1 MGATPKAKFE
11 DRLKAMPAKPG
22 VYIFRDAKDKV
33 IYVGKAALLRN
44 RVRSYFG
51 SMHGFEEKTRRLV
64 GQIADMQIADIDFIL
79 TGTVQEALLLEA
91 TLVKRHQPFF
101 NVRLKDDKHYPY
113 LKIDLKE
120 QWPRVEIT
128 RRVLNDG
135 ARYFGPF
142 ASAGSVRRT
151 LDLVKKLFPW
161 RSCTKVITGED
172 PRPCLEYYIHRCVGP
187 CASLCTKEE
196 YDTVIRQTIMFLE
209 GRTDEIGRDLR
220 REMQGASEA
229 LEYERAARL
238 RDQVQAIERTT
249 ERQVMEVRDRTDMDV
264 FGLARA
270 EQEAYV
276 QVWFV
281 RRGNVIGRDNFQL
294 DGTVDEPDERVLGSF
309 IEQFYESAP
318 YVPRRVLLPIAV
330 EDSQVIEQVL
340 SERRGRPVRL
350 MVPSRGEK
358 RELMQRAVANA
369 RESLEQARARWLADS
384 GKKRQALEQLQDALS
399 LPELPARIE
408 CYDISNIQGTSAVGS
423 MVVFVDGHPKR
434 SEYRRFGIKGVAGQN
449 DFAMMQEVLKRRFW
463 KMRRETEGE
472 GANEGTPGR
481 PADHDTD
488 RERVEAELSQPNA
501 GAMMTAPTADGDGGS
516 QRGRH
521 ARATNTSGERGREL
535 SNGQGTKT
543 EYDESFQTTPN
554 LVIVDGGKGQVSAA
568 HDAMRNLGVG
578 QIPLAGLAKRFE
590 ELYVKDVSEPIV
602 LDRTSQALYLVQ
614 RVRDEAHRFAI
625 TYHRGVRSKAGIQ
638 SALDTIQGI
647 GPKRKKA
654 LLRKFGSVKGIREAG
669 VEEIAATPGF
679 TKALAEK
686 VLSGL

>member
-64 GQIADMQIADIDFIL
+64 GQIADIDFIL

-358 RELMQRAVANA
+358 RELVQRAVANA
-369 RESLEQARARWLADS
+369 RESLQQARARWLADS

-463 KMRRETEGE
+463 KMRRETESE
-472 GANEGTPGR
+472 GANEGTPDR
-481 PADHDTD
+481 PSDHDTD

-516 QRGRH
+516 QHGRH
-521 ARATNTSGERGREL
+521 ARATSTSGERGREL

-543 EYDESFQTTPN
+543 EYDESFQTTPD

-590 ELYVKDVSEPIV
+590 ELYVKDVSEPIG

>member
-1 MGATPKAKFE
+1 M
-11 DRLKAMPAKPG
+11 
-22 VYIFRDAKDKV
+22 
-33 IYVGKAALLRN
+33 
-44 RVRSYFG
+44 
-51 SMHGFEEKTRRLV
+51 
-64 GQIADMQIADIDFIL
+64 
-79 TGTVQEALLLEA
+79 
-91 TLVKRHQPFF
+91 
-101 NVRLKDDKHYPY
+101 
-113 LKIDLKE
+113 
-120 QWPRVEIT
+120 
-128 RRVLNDG
+128 LNDG

-238 RDQVQAIERTT
+238 RDQVHAIERTT

-264 FGLARA
+264 FRLARA

-358 RELMQRAVANA
+358 RELVQRAVANA

-472 GANEGTPGR
+472 GANEGTPDR
-481 PADHDTD
+481 PADHDTN

-516 QRGRH
+516 QHGRH

-625 TYHRGVRSKAGIQ
+625 TYHRGVRSKAGVQ

>member
-64 GQIADMQIADIDFIL
+64 GQIADIDFIL

-358 RELMQRAVANA
+358 RELVQRAVANA

-384 GKKRQALEQLQDALS
+384 GNKRQALEQLQDALS

-472 GANEGTPGR
+472 GANEGTPDR
-481 PADHDTD
+481 PADHDTN

-516 QRGRH
+516 QHGRH
-521 ARATNTSGERGREL
+521 ARATSTSGERGREL

-543 EYDESFQTTPN
+543 EYDESFQTTPD

-625 TYHRGVRSKAGIQ
+625 TYHRGVRSKAGVQ

-679 TKALAEK
+679 TKALAEN
-686 VLSGL
+686 VLSGLWSSDR

>member
-1 MGATPKAKFE
+1 MSALPEKKFAQQL
-11 DRLKAMPAKPG
+11 RAMPAKPG

-33 IYVGKAALLRN
+33 IYVGKAALLRT

-51 SMHGFEEKTRRLV
+51 SMHGFEAKTRRLV
-64 GQIADMQIADIDFIL
+64 EQIADIDFIL

-120 QWPRVEIT
+120 DWPRVEIT

-172 PRPCLEYYIHRCVGP
+172 PRPCLEYYIHRCIGP
-187 CASLCTKEE
+187 CASLCSKEE
-196 YDTVIRQTIMFLE
+196 YDTVIEQTIMFLE

-220 REMQGASEA
+220 RDMHAASEA

-238 RDQVQAIERTT
+238 RDQVQAIDRTT

-264 FGLARA
+264 FGLARE

-281 RRGNVIGRDNFQL
+281 RKGNVIGRDNFQL
-294 DGTVDEPDERVLGSF
+294 DGTVDEPDERVLASF

-318 YVPRRVLLPIAV
+318 YVPPRVLLPIAV
-330 EDSQVIEQVL
+330 EDSQLIEEVL

-358 RELMQRAVANA
+358 VQLVQRAATNA
-369 RESLEQARARWLADS
+369 RESLQQARARWLADS

-408 CYDISNIQGTSAVGS
+408 CYDISNIQGTSATGS
-423 MVVFVDGHPKR
+423 MVVFVDGHPKA
-434 SEYRRFGIKGVAGQN
+434 SEYRRFRIKGVTGAN

-472 GANEGTPGR
+472 GANEATPEIPG
-481 PADHDTD
+481 DHDTD
-488 RERVEAELSQPNA
+488 RALVEEQLSQPNA
-501 GAMMTAPTADGDGGS
+501 GASMTAPEA
-516 QRGRH
+516 
-521 ARATNTSGERGREL
+521 
-535 SNGQGTKT
+535 
-543 EYDESFQTTPN
+543 EYDESFQTTPD

-578 QIPLAGLAKRFE
+578 YIPLAGLAKRFE
-590 ELYVKDVSEPIV
+590 ELFVKDVYEPIV

-625 TYHRGVRSKAGIQ
+625 TYHRGVRTKAGIQ
-638 SALDTIQGI
+638 SALDTIPGV
-647 GPKRKKA
+647 GPKRKRA

>member
-1 MGATPKAKFE
+1 
-11 DRLKAMPAKPG
+11 
-22 VYIFRDAKDKV
+22 
-33 IYVGKAALLRN
+33 
-44 RVRSYFG
+44 
-51 SMHGFEEKTRRLV
+51 
-64 GQIADMQIADIDFIL
+64 
-79 TGTVQEALLLEA
+79 
-91 TLVKRHQPFF
+91 
-101 NVRLKDDKHYPY
+101 
-113 LKIDLKE
+113 
-120 QWPRVEIT
+120 
-128 RRVLNDG
+128 
-135 ARYFGPF
+135 
-142 ASAGSVRRT
+142 
-151 LDLVKKLFPW
+151 
-161 RSCTKVITGED
+161 
-172 PRPCLEYYIHRCVGP
+172 
-187 CASLCTKEE
+187 
-196 YDTVIRQTIMFLE
+196 MFLE

-220 REMQGASEA
+220 REMQAASET

-264 FGLARA
+264 FGLARQ

-318 YVPRRVLLPIAV
+318 YVPRRVLLPITV
-330 EDSQVIEQVL
+330 EDAPVIEQVL
-340 SERRGRPVRL
+340 SERHGRPVRL
-350 MVPSRGEK
+350 MVPLRGEK
-358 RELMQRAVANA
+358 VQLVQRAATNA
-369 RESLEQARARWLADS
+369 RESLQQARARWLADS

-399 LPELPARIE
+399 LPELPCRIE

-423 MVVFVDGHPKR
+423 MVVFVDGHPKPN
-434 SEYRRFGIKGVAGQN
+434 EYRRFRIKGVAGQN

-463 KMRRETEGE
+463 KVRRGTEGE
-472 GANEGTPGR
+472 GANETAPDR

-488 RERVEAELSQPNA
+488 REAVQAALRGPNA
-501 GAMMTAPTADGDGGS
+501 GALMTAPTANGRNENRKSKTEREGGS
-516 QRGRH
+516 GAVDH
-521 ARATNTSGERGREL
+521 
-535 SNGQGTKT
+535 
-543 EYDESFQTTPN
+543 EYDESFQTMPD

-638 SALDTIQGI
+638 SALDGIQGI
-647 GPKRKKA
+647 GPKRKRA

-669 VEEIAATPGF
+669 VDEIAATPGF

>member
-64 GQIADMQIADIDFIL
+64 GQIADIDFIL

-358 RELMQRAVANA
+358 RELVQRAVANA

-384 GKKRQALEQLQDALS
+384 GNKRQALEQLQDALS

-472 GANEGTPGR
+472 GANEGTPDR

-516 QRGRH
+516 QHGRH
-521 ARATNTSGERGREL
+521 ARATSTSGERGREL

-543 EYDESFQTTPN
+543 EYDESFQTTPD

-625 TYHRGVRSKAGIQ
+625 TYHRGVRSKAGVQ

>member
-64 GQIADMQIADIDFIL
+64 GQIADIDFIL

-358 RELMQRAVANA
+358 RELVQRAVANA

-472 GANEGTPGR
+472 GANEGTPDR

-516 QRGRH
+516 QHGRH
-521 ARATNTSGERGREL
+521 ARATSTSGERGREL

-543 EYDESFQTTPN
+543 EYDESFQTTPD

-568 HDAMRNLGVG
+568 HDAMHNLGVG

-625 TYHRGVRSKAGIQ
+625 TYHRGVRSKAGVQ